1 MRPRG
6 QGKPRTG
13 EGLEE
18 APEETVV
25 SEDGN
30 PRGHFQAAVRL
41 PGCVL
46 FSRTFGCFSKGA
58 ASGLGLCGLTW

>member
-30 PRGHFQAAVRL
+30 PRGHFQALSACQAVCL
-41 PGCVL
+41 SPGR
-46 FSRTFGCFSKGA
+46 SA
-58 ASGLGLCGLTW
+58 ASAKVPHQV